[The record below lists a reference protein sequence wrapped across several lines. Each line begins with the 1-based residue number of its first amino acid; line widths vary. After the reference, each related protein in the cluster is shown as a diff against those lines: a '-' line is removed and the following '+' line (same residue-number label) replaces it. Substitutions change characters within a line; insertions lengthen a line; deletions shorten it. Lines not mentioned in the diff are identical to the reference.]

1 MTPTASAGGA
11 RPALASHGAI
21 ALYDPLRPWGD
32 DGGGAIMSA
41 EIETAAAG
49 GLGGFFRFRARKSLG
64 EEHQGP
70 CANCGTPM
78 LGPWCYACGQS
89 GEEFHRSIVKL
100 LVEVFEGL
108 FHFDGRVWRTLPDLF
123 RRPAHLTRSYLDG
136 HRAPQIPPLR
146 LFLVVLLAVFFAAS
160 IGSRGVTVN
169 TTTTDDQ
176 GKVLAEKTRRI
187 SNLSDL
193 SPTEQA
199 AVRDALAKANVS
211 VEVGKAKANVSGASR
226 AVREEVKSWW
236 KTRLTKTFEDPE
248 RFKLVLEQWSER
260 FAFLTLPL
268 ATALLSLLFMVQRQF
283 YIFDHTIFSLHSLSA
298 TGLLLAVT
306 LLLSKVTDGHSQV
319 LLLAAPVHL
328 FFHMRGVYRTSV
340 IGTLL
345 RMGMLFIG
353 SVIGGSLI
361 FLGLLMVGLSS
372 MGA

>member
-1 MTPTASAGGA
+1 
-11 RPALASHGAI
+11 
-21 ALYDPLRPWGD
+21 
-32 DGGGAIMSA
+32 MSA

-49 GLGGFFRFRARKSLG
+49 GLGGFFRFRPRKPHG
-64 EEHQGP
+64 EAHEGP
-70 CANCGTPM
+70 CANCGAPM

-169 TTTTDDQ
+169 TTTTDDH
-176 GKVLAEKTRRI
+176 GKVLSEKIRQI
-187 SNLSDL
+187 NNLSDL
-193 SPTEQA
+193 SPAEQA
-199 AVRDALAKANVS
+199 DVRDALSKANVS
-211 VEVGKAKANVSGASR
+211 VEIAKAKTNISAGSGKQSA
-226 AVREEVKSWW
+226 AAKAWW
-236 KTRLTKTFEDPE
+236 KSRLEKTLADPE

-268 ATALLSLLFMVQRQF
+268 ATLLLSLLFVLQRQF

-306 LLLSKVTDGHSQV
+306 LLLNKVTHGGSQV

-340 IGTLL
+340 FGTLL
-345 RMGMLFIG
+345 RMWMLFVG
-353 SVIGGSLI
+353 SVVGGAMI
-361 FLGLLMVGLSS
+361 FLGLLLVGLSS
-372 MGA
+372 MVD

>member
-1 MTPTASAGGA
+1 
-11 RPALASHGAI
+11 
-21 ALYDPLRPWGD
+21 
-32 DGGGAIMSA
+32 MSA

-49 GLGGFFRFRARKSLG
+49 GVGGFFRFKARKPHG
-64 EEHQGP
+64 AAHEGP

-160 IGSRGVTVN
+160 IGSPGVTVD
-169 TTTTDDQ
+169 TTTTDDH
-176 GKVLAEKTRRI
+176 GKVLSEKI
-187 SNLSDL
+187 KHINNLSDL
-193 SPTEQA
+193 SPEEQA
-199 AVRDALAKANVS
+199 DVRGALSKANIS
-211 VEVGKAKANVSGASR
+211 VGVGDSKAKVSAESLK
-226 AVREEVKSWW
+226 AREDVKSWW
-236 KTRLTKTFEDPE
+236 KMRLMKTLEDPE

-268 ATALLSLLFMVQRQF
+268 ATVLLSLIFVFQRQF

-306 LLLSKVTDGHSQV
+306 LLFSKVTQGHSQL

-340 IGTLL
+340 VGTLV
-345 RMGMLFIG
+345 RMGLLFIG
-353 SVIGGSLI
+353 STIGGALI

>member
-1 MTPTASAGGA
+1 
-11 RPALASHGAI
+11 
-21 ALYDPLRPWGD
+21 
-32 DGGGAIMSA
+32 MSA

-49 GLGGFFRFRARKSLG
+49 GLGGFFRFKARKAHG
-64 EEHQGP
+64 AEHEGP
-70 CANCGTPM
+70 CANCGAPM

-100 LVEVFEGL
+100 LVEVVEGL

-160 IGSRGVTVN
+160 IGSRGVTVK
-169 TTTTDDQ
+169 TTTTDDH
-176 GKVLAEKTRRI
+176 GKVLSEKTKHI
-187 SNLSDL
+187 DNLSDL
-193 SPTEQA
+193 SPAEQA
-199 AVRDALAKANVS
+199 QVREALTKAKVS
-211 VEVGKAKANVSGASR
+211 VGGKSDEAAG
-226 AVREEVKSWW
+226 SWW
-236 KTRLTKTFEDPE
+236 KARLTKTFEDPE

-268 ATALLSLLFMVQRQF
+268 ATCLLSLLFVFQRQF

-298 TGLLLAVT
+298 TGLMLAVT
-306 LLLSKVTDGHSQV
+306 LLFSKVTQGHSQL

-328 FFHMRGVYRTSV
+328 FFHMRGVYRTGV

-345 RMGMLFIG
+345 RMGLLFIG
-353 SVIGGSLI
+353 SAIGGALI
-361 FLGLLMVGLSS
+361 FVGLLLVGLSS
-372 MGA
+372 MGT

>member
-1 MTPTASAGGA
+1 
-11 RPALASHGAI
+11 
-21 ALYDPLRPWGD
+21 
-32 DGGGAIMSA
+32 MSA

-49 GLGGFFRFRARKSLG
+49 GLGGFLRFRARKSHQA
-64 EEHQGP
+64 EHEGP
-70 CANCGTPM
+70 CANCGTPL

-108 FHFDGRVWRTLPDLF
+108 FHFDGRVWRTLPDLI

-169 TTTTDDQ
+169 TTTTDDH
-176 GKVLAEKTRRI
+176 GKVLSEKTRHI
-187 SNLSDL
+187 ANLSDL
-193 SPTEQA
+193 SPAEQA
-199 AVRDALAKANVS
+199 QVRDALTKANIS
-211 VEVGKAKANVSGASR
+211 VGVGESKAKVSAVGAQSDQGPG
-226 AVREEVKSWW
+226 SWW
-236 KTRLTKTFEDPE
+236 KNRLTKTFEDPE

-268 ATALLSLLFMVQRQF
+268 ATCLLSLLFIFQRQF

-306 LLLSKVTDGHSQV
+306 LLFSKITQGHSQL

-345 RMGMLFIG
+345 RMGLLFIG
-353 SVIGGSLI
+353 STIGGGLI
-361 FLGLLMVGLSS
+361 FVGLLLVGLSS
-372 MGA
+372 MGT